1 MATCKKGFT
10 LIEILVAMTI
20 FSVVMTAVYAGFST
34 GARVWRRGEKDMEA
48 FRDVRV
54 TLAMMSKE
62 LRCAFP
68 EAGHLFY
75 GEEKRIGRRNA
86 DRLEFFTVRQPLEP
100 RRERVPVILKVSY
113 YVDSARGGRG
123 SVLKREEQ
131 IVTGRI
137 PAKKELGDRR
147 VRRNQI
153 DMEKAWTC
161 VIAEDVQ
168 SLDLEYSWGRRW
180 IQFCEQG
187 YGLPAVVRIKLDLEG
202 EGRRAAPRRFE
213 TAVHIPLGPGE
224 GPPRIEEINDNSRRQ
239 TRI

>member
-1 MATCKKGFT
+1 
-10 LIEILVAMTI
+10 MTI

-48 FRDVRV
+48 FRDARV

-75 GEEKRIGRRNA
+75 GEDKRIGMRNA
-86 DRLEFFTVRQPLEP
+86 DRLEFFTVRPPLEP
-100 RRERVPVILKVSY
+100 KRARVPVILKVSY

-123 SVLKREEQ
+123 NVLKREEQ
-131 IVTGRI
+131 IVKGKI
-137 PAKKELGDRR
+137 PTKEELRDSR

-153 DMEKAWTC
+153 EMERTWSC
-161 VIAEDVQ
+161 VRAEDVQ

-180 IQFCEQG
+180 HRFCQQG
-187 YGLPAVVRIKLDLEG
+187 FGLPAVVRVTLDLEG
-202 EGRRAAPRRFE
+202 EGRRAAPRRFA
-213 TAVHIPLGPGE
+213 TAVSVPLGPGE
-224 GPPRIEEINDNSRRQ
+224 GPPRGQREDDNYNLRRQ
-239 TRI
+239 TRF